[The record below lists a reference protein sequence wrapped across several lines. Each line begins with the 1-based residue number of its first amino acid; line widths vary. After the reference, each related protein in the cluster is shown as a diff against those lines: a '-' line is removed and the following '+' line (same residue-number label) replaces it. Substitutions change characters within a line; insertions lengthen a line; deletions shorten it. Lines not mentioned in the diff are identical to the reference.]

1 MTRAEHRPNQ
11 VDMWQTL
18 FNEQR
23 LALTVVAEMVLRCH
37 VSPEQ
42 ILSKALTALENSPLY
57 ENFGQ
62 VSATRAVVKAA
73 IAHNREAANSSIESE
88 TLGPAKKEF
97 PGTSHIGMLPWSERA
112 VYFLRGVL
120 GYSRRDTALLLGM
133 SDANIDQL
141 YKFAEK
147 RIGCCNDISCRSQ
160 STREHYSN
168 AIKEKQAPSH

>member
-1 MTRAEHRPNQ
+1 MTRAGHRPNQ

-18 FNEQR
+18 FSEQR
-23 LALTVVAEMVLRCH
+23 AALTVAAEMLLRCH

-42 ILSKALTALENSPLY
+42 ILSRALTALENSPLY

-73 IAHNREAANSSIESE
+73 IAHNREADNSPIAAE
-88 TLGPAKKEF
+88 TLETAKQEF
-97 PGTSHIGMLPWSERA
+97 QEISHIAMLPWPERA
-112 VYFLRGVL
+112 VYFLLGVL
-120 GYSRRDTALLLGM
+120 RYSRRDTALLLGM

-141 YKFAEK
+141 YKLAEK
-147 RIGCCNDISCRSQ
+147 RIGCCHDISCRSQ

-168 AIKEKQAPSH
+168 IIKEKQTPSH